1 MGLIDYFRILIAL
14 MILYLLFVC
23 LNYVRSQNGKILEET
38 LAGFNSDDVK
48 TTLKRLLYFEMI
60 IPFFQ
65 ILQKS
70 LPVPL
75 SLCHTQ

>member
-1 MGLIDYFRILIAL
+1 MGLIDSFRILIAL

-23 LNYVRSQNGKILEET
+23 LNYVRSQNGKTLEET

-75 SLCHTQ
+75 LLCHTQ

>member
-1 MGLIDYFRILIAL
+1 MGLIDSFRILIAL
-14 MILYLLFVC
+14 MILYLLFVRM
-23 LNYVRSQNGKILEET
+23 NYVRSQNGKTLEET

-48 TTLKRLLYFEMI
+48 TTLKRLLYFKMI

-75 SLCHTQ
+75 LLCHTQ